1 MKETQDKIV
10 TDKEENTK
18 PEDERRSFLKKAAYA
33 APTLISLG
41 TLMRTTDAKAA
52 FGPPPSAPANW

>member
-1 MKETQDKIV
+1 MKETQEKI
-10 TDKEENTK
+10 TSEKRQ
-18 PEDERRSFLKKAAYA
+18 DERSENSRRGFLKKAAYV

-41 TLMRTTDAKAA
+41 TLLRTTDAKAD